1 MAYLLVSFW
10 LNFCYEWILPFS
22 LFNHRRVWVG
32 RDPEASWCHQQSW
45 LVAVLQQKG
54 FPRAISFRKNI
65 LAMLSESHLHHG
77 FPEGC
82 YRNLYVSILINILKE
97 VLWVVGCALSKSS
110 IGSRDNTGMTMK
122 QLLLPASSSP
132 PIHPSPCFYSTHHWE
147 IWVLTRCA
155 AFCQNKDLL
164 FTLIPF
170 FSVIPP
176 SPPTLKQDSVANL
189 SFFPLIIAYAYLGPH
204 PSSHCL
210 ARLSNQDSSVPQIFD
225 HFSYSSLNSAS
236 VRMRIPEYH
245 NSY

>member
-155 AFCQNKDLL
+155 VSLL
-164 FTLIPF
+164 SEQRPFVHINSILFSNTSFSPNLETRLSSKPVF
-170 FSVIPP
+170 FSPYNCICLFG
-176 SPPTLKQDSVANL
+176 SSSQQ
-189 SFFPLIIAYAYLGPH
+189 PLLG
-204 PSSHCL
+204 
-210 ARLSNQDSSVPQIFD
+210 
-225 HFSYSSLNSAS
+225 
-236 VRMRIPEYH
+236 
-245 NSY
+245 